1 MNIAGNKSLKR
12 KLLSSS
18 TSVVISLSLVLFV
31 VGLLALAL
39 INAQRLSDYIKENIG
54 LTIMLK
60 NELTEIESIK
70 FQKEIE
76 AEQFSKNI
84 KLITQEQ
91 ATQELTNDLG
101 EDFVKFLG
109 YNPLLS
115 SIDVKLNA
123 KYANSD
129 SLQKITTELTNHP
142 AVFEAYYQKNLVD
155 KLNHNLYRLSFFLLI
170 FCLLLFFIAFVLIN
184 NTIRLSV
191 YAKRFLI
198 KTMRLVGATNFFIQK
213 PFLIKGV
220 YQGVYS
226 SIFAVFMLM
235 GAIKLIQGDNQN
247 MLTVDDLKLIGII
260 FIFIFFTGLIL
271 SLFSTFFAVR
281 KYINLNETELYN

>member
-18 TSVVISLSLVLFV
+18 ASVVISLSLVLFV

-54 LTIMLK
+54 LTIMLE

-76 AEQFSKNI
+76 AEKFSKNI

-123 KYANSD
+123 IYANSD

-198 KTMRLVGATNFFIQK
+198 RTMRLVGATNFFIQK

-235 GAIKLIQGDNQN
+235 AAIKLIQGDNQN
-247 MLTVDDLKLIGII
+247 MLTIDDLKLIGII
-260 FIFIFFTGLIL
+260 FIFIFFTGLVL